1 MYAGGWISHAQLH
14 TPRFRPV
21 ARPVQVFRPNP
32 PVVTTPTIILPREEV
47 IPLSPPNIIE
57 TLEQSVDAITA
68 PSSKLGI
75 SWVISSIMVVLVII
89 TSVVYNIKQLQDI
102 EYYKAAVASAQDMLQ
117 NVNKKT
123 VTATKTVDP
132 TELQCMS
139 ENIYFEAGGE
149 SLAGKMAVG
158 HVVLNRMKRPEYP
171 KTACGV
177 IHQKNG
183 DTCMFS
189 WLCEPR
195 KEIKQSKSW
204 QQSQEVAY
212 TLLSRNTEDITEGST
227 NFHGTH
233 MDPKWNLKRTVKIDG
248 HQFYR

>member
-14 TPRFRPV
+14 APRFRPV
-21 ARPVQVFRPNP
+21 SRPVQVARPVQPTLI
-32 PVVTTPTIILPREEV
+32 TTPVIVTSEQIIQPILKTVEAV
-47 IPLSPPNIIE
+47 
-57 TLEQSVDAITA
+57 EQSFDTIASA
-68 PSSKLGI
+68 PSKLGI
-75 SWVISSIMVVLVII
+75 SWLLLSIMVLLVVM
-89 TSVVYNIKQLQDI
+89 TSVVYNIKQLQDV
-102 EYYKAAVASAQDMLQ
+102 EYYKAAVVSAQDMLQ

>member
-1 MYAGGWISHAQLH
+1 MYAGGWISHSQLH
-14 TPRFRPV
+14 APRFRPV
-21 ARPVQVFRPNP
+21 VRPVQVSRPSL
-32 PVVTTPTIILPREEV
+32 PVISTPAITLPKEDV
-47 IPLSPPNIIE
+47 VMSVPKIIE
-57 TLEQSVDAITA
+57 TLDTIVST
-68 PSSKLGI
+68 PGKLGI
-75 SWVISSIMVVLVII
+75 SWVISSIIVIIVII

-123 VTATKTVDP
+123 VTATKAVDP
-132 TELQCMS
+132 AELQCMS

-171 KTACGV
+171 KTACAV

-212 TLLSRNTEDITEGST
+212 TLLSRTTEDITEGST

>member
-21 ARPVQVFRPNP
+21 SRPVQVARPIP
-32 PVVTTPTIILPREEV
+32 PVLIPPTVTVVPEQVIQPILKTV
-47 IPLSPPNIIE
+47 DIV
-57 TLEQSVDAITA
+57 EQSFDSIVSA
-68 PSSKLGI
+68 PSKLGI
-75 SWVISSIMVVLVII
+75 SWVISSIIVVLVII

-102 EYYKAAVASAQDMLQ
+102 EYYKAAVVSAQDMLQ

-171 KTACGV
+171 KSICGV

-212 TLLSRNTEDITEGST
+212 TLLSRSTEDITEGST